1 MCWLQHWYLLRHS
14 FAKAAVKN
22 GAKIHALKEA
32 LGHES
37 LSTTGQYTH
46 ADESELELVGSVMPR
61 VLDGG
66 AEAKPDDRLKD
77 IWKGLSVE
85 KKKRLLEL

>member
-1 MCWLQHWYLLRHS
+1 M
-14 FAKAAVKN
+14 
-22 GAKIHALKEA
+22 
-32 LGHES
+32 GHES

-61 VLDGG
+61 VLDNG
-66 AEAKPDDRLKD
+66 AESKPDDGLED

-85 KKKRLLEL
+85 QRKRLLEKTQRKLT